1 MPADEAAEVVADVR
15 KRDTDRFELE
25 VAGGLFAGRS
35 LLYGNMTGPA
45 DGKNDQPDRET
56 TGHASHSEPGAPA

>member
-1 MPADEAAEVVADVR
+1 VR